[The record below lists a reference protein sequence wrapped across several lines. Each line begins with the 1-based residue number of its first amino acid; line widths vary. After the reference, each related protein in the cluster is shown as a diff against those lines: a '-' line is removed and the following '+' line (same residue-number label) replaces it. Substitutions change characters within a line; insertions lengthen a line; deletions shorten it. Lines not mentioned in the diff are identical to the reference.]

1 MAATSA
7 KETPLT
13 PFSRLSPSVYLRE
26 PTTTSINNGN
36 PAIIVICFFMDAPPR
51 ILVKYVTEYVRLA
64 PSARIIFVLSSA
76 SDLLLRPTTASA
88 QRHLT
93 PAVEAIRASAD
104 PERPV
109 FFHIFSN
116 GGTLTA
122 LRLLVAY
129 RDITGEPMP
138 VSWMIIDSAPGK
150 VTILSSAKA
159 LSFTLPRAADPALL
173 WRGHHHRRADSRL
186 ARTANHPR
194 AGLGHSGDNGDQRC
208 EALQRAGQC
217 EKEVL
222 YLLRRGRPRPLAG
235 HGGACRR
242 RGGQRMGCRV
252 RGVSW
257 LTARAPYESGS
268 GAVLGDCQEV
278 LEGCQCN

>member
-7 KETPLT
+7 KENPFT

-64 PSARIIFVLSSA
+64 PSARIIFILSSA

-150 VTILSSAKA
+150 ITRAQDSATLAITAINDAKLFNGQVSAKKRCYIYSDA
-159 LSFTLPRAADPALL
+159 DDLAHWRDMEAHAADAEAKGWVVECERSHGSPHVRHMRADPARY
-173 WRGHHHRRADSRL
+173 WGIVRRYLKDASAIK
-186 ARTANHPR
+186 ARETK
-194 AGLGHSGDNGDQRC
+194 Q
-208 EALQRAGQC
+208 
-217 EKEVL
+217 
-222 YLLRRGRPRPLAG
+222 
-235 HGGACRR
+235 
-242 RGGQRMGCRV
+242 
-252 RGVSW
+252 
-257 LTARAPYESGS
+257 
-268 GAVLGDCQEV
+268 
-278 LEGCQCN
+278 